1 MGQITLN
8 DLIKLVNRCKKD
20 NVPLSTP
27 VFIGDDDELNGIHCA
42 WYAHTVS
49 KNTGDENEDSLYET
63 IGEYYEDRRKS
74 INILIS

>member
-1 MGQITLN
+1 MGQVILK
-8 DLIKLVNRCKKD
+8 DLIRLVEECKKG
-20 NVPLSTP
+20 NIPLDTP

-49 KNTGDENEDSLYET
+49 KKDKDLYET
-63 IGEYYEDRRKS
+63 IGECYEDRRKP